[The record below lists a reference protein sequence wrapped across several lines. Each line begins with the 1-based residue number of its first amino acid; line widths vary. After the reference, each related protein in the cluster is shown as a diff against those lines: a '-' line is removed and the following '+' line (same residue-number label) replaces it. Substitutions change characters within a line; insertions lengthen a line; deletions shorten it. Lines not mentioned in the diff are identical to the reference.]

1 MKCRKEQDTVKGD
14 GEKEGEKKGEEE
26 KIAREGSCKRE
37 EASGAAR
44 TLWEALVLGE
54 KWNNTRP
61 GLRLA
66 TTPCKKLHFGG
77 GSSVLPGSG
86 ASAGPETKPTS
97 PDCARLR
104 PDLFAEDH
112 SRWNGCLRS
121 LNS

>member
-1 MKCRKEQDTVKGD
+1 MKCQKEQDTVKRGWR
-14 GEKEGEKKGEEE
+14 KEGERKGEEE
-26 KIAREGSCKRE
+26 KIARKGSCKRE

-66 TTPCKKLHFGG
+66 TTPCKKLAFWGK
-77 GSSVLPGSG
+77 SSVLLGSG

-97 PDCARLR
+97 PDCARFR
-104 PDLFAEDH
+104 PDLLAEDH
-112 SRWNGCLRS
+112 TRWNGCLRS
-121 LNS
+121 